1 MAIFSWDDTL
11 SVKVRQFDDQHKK
24 LVDLINQ
31 LHDAMKVGK
40 GKDVLGKTLKSLA
53 DYTQSHFTAEE
64 LLMRQHNYPNF
75 EKHKKEHNQL
85 ILQVSDLQKKLQEGS
100 MVLSQEVFVFL
111 KEWVVKHIQVMDKE
125 YGPYL
130 HSKGVI

>member
-85 ILQVSDLQKKLQEGS
+85 ILKVNDLQKKLQEGS
-100 MVLSQEVFVFL
+100 TVLSQEVFVFL
-111 KEWVVKHIQVMDKE
+111 KEWVVTHIQVMDKE
-125 YGPYL
+125 YGPFL
-130 HSKGVI
+130 NSKGVN